1 MVGQAAPPPGQLAG
15 AIWVLLPM
23 HAAARQLVDGGYFWH
38 IPAPSHEP
46 LLPQVEAGVAA
57 HIAPSVAAC
66 GSGMPA
72 ATGVH
77 VPGDAPLHV

>member
-1 MVGQAAPPPGQLAG
+1 
-15 AIWVLLPM
+15 LLFRQE
-23 HAAARQLVDGGYFWH
+23 AARQLVDAGYFWH

-46 LLPQVEAGVAA
+46 LFPQVEAGVDA

-66 GSGMPA
+66 GSGIPA
-72 ATGVH
+72 GTGVH